1 MSLQILAQNVRRLRT
16 AKRFSQKALA
26 EAAGLSVPA
35 VKNLEL
41 AKNEPRMRTVQAIAR
56 ALDVKLQKLFLP
68 VRQLRTV
75 RFRSA
80 KRMQNRENILAEV
93 SRWLDDFNYLEEV
106 LSKRV
111 PFKLEGVWEECSRNN
126 IVEAAALCR
135 KKLNLKLVE
144 PIYDICG
151 LLEDAGVKV
160 RQISM
165 ASDSFFG
172 LSIAGD
178 DGGPAIVVN
187 AWERIPVERRIF
199 SAAHELG
206 HLMLHRD
213 AFDVSR
219 TEENKTEENEANLF
233 AGHFLMPDKGFFKEW
248 DEAAGLHPVDRVFKV
263 KRIFHVSYKA
273 VIFRLIEHGI
283 ADRSVWMRF
292 NQAYQR
298 RFNRKLLFKEEPM
311 AIDSTEPFG
320 LKRFDFQEDRFSR
333 LARKA
338 VEKDKISFSR
348 GAEMLGI
355 GIEDMQDILRNWETI
370 Q

>member
-1 MSLQILAQNVRRLRT
+1 MCLQILAQNIRRLRT

-26 EAAGLSVPA
+26 EAAGISLPA

-41 AKNEPRMRTVQAIAR
+41 ARNEPRMRTVQAIAR
-56 ALDVKLQKLFLP
+56 ALDIKLQELFQP
-68 VRQLRTV
+68 VRPLRTV

-93 SRWLDDFNYLEEV
+93 SRWLDDFNHLEEE
-106 LSKRV
+106 LNRRAL
-111 PFKLEGVWEECSRNN
+111 FKLEGAWEECSPDN
-126 IVEAAALCR
+126 IVAAADICR
-135 KKLNLKLVE
+135 ERLRLKAIE

-160 RQISM
+160 RQLSM
-165 ASDSFFG
+165 ASASFFG
-172 LSIAGD
+172 LAIAED

-206 HLMLHRD
+206 HLILHRD
-213 AFDVSR
+213 AFDASR
-219 TEENKTEENEANLF
+219 TEENKREESEANLF
-233 AGHFLMPDKGFFKEW
+233 AGHFLMPDAGFTKEW
-248 DEAAGLHPVDRVFKV
+248 NEASGLHPVDRVFKV
-263 KRIFHVSYKA
+263 KRIFRVSYKT
-273 VIFRLIEHGI
+273 VLYRLTEHGI
-283 ADRSVWMRF
+283 ADKSVWMRF

-298 RFNRKLLFKEEPM
+298 RFNRKLSFKEEPM

-320 LKRFDFQEDRFSR
+320 LKPVDFQEDRFSR
-333 LARKA
+333 LVREA
-338 VEKDKISFSR
+338 VEKDKISLAR

-355 GIEDMQDILRNWETI
+355 GVEEMQDIMRDWGTVR
-370 Q
+370 

>member
-1 MSLQILAQNVRRLRT
+1 MSLQILARNVRRLRT

-26 EAAGLSVPA
+26 AAAGLSLPA

-41 AKNEPRMRTVQAIAR
+41 AKNEPRMRTVQAIAG
-56 ALDVKLQKLFLP
+56 ALDVKLQELFQP
-68 VRQLRTV
+68 VRQLQTV

-93 SRWLDDFNYLEEV
+93 SRWLDDFNSLEEV
-106 LSKRV
+106 LSKRA
-111 PFKLEGVWEECSRNN
+111 PFKLEGAWEECSKNN

-135 KKLNLKLVE
+135 KKLHLKPVE

-160 RQISM
+160 RQVSM
-165 ASDSFFG
+165 TSDSFFG

-187 AWERIPVERRIF
+187 AWERISVERRIF

-213 AFDVSR
+213 AFDVR
-219 TEENKTEENEANLF
+219 QTEENMREESEANLF

-248 DEAAGLHPVDRVFKV
+248 KEASGLHPVDRVFKV

-273 VIFRLIEHGI
+273 VLFRLTEHGL
-283 ADRSVWMRF
+283 ADSSIWMRF

-298 RFNRKLLFKEEPM
+298 RFNRKLIFKEEPM
-311 AIDSTEPFG
+311 AIDSSEPFG
-320 LKRFDFQEDRFSR
+320 LKPFDFQEDRFSR
-333 LARKA
+333 LAREA
-338 VEKDKISFSR
+338 VEKDKISLSR
-348 GAEMLGI
+348 GAEILGI
-355 GIEDMQDILRNWETI
+355 GIEDMQDILQNWETVR
-370 Q
+370 